1 MCIYFV
7 RHITASLHLGALDN
21 TSAYVWV
28 HCKQRN
34 QQQTAKK
41 KKAKNTAL
49 NKLKKGYVF
58 TAQELKEK
66 GKAFPYIILS

>member
-1 MCIYFV
+1 MFGSIV
-7 RHITASLHLGALDN
+7 NREIN
-21 TSAYVWV
+21 N
-28 HCKQRN
+28 KQ
-34 QQQTAKK
+34 QKK